1 MELSHLFDV
10 SPFLALSFCVCL
22 GTVTWCIILLRRG
35 CHHVADRLLIGFI
48 GLLAVYQSLQI
59 LRRGGVLAITHLH
72 QIDEAVDLLVNSL
85 YLLAALLL
93 RMSNHDRFQTIFRLR
108 LAEAQPGPFLR
119 EPVREPHADPDEAP
133 DPTLDPKIVEQIR
146 FAAPHLSG
154 NALKLYLSICFHV
167 DSQTGSLEATENDL
181 LRWTSPDRKIL
192 FAGLKELRE
201 KGLCEVELGRANR
214 RVRIIPTPAPE
225 DSSPERASAASQ
237 RRIIPPVVHNL

>member
-1 MELSHLFDV
+1 MNGIAHTELSHLFEV

-72 QIDEAVDLLVNSL
+72 HVDEAVDLLVNSL

-108 LAEAQPGPFLR
+108 LAEAQPKPLLH
-119 EPVREPHADPDEAP
+119 EPVLKSHVPDRK
-133 DPTLDPKIVEQIR
+133 LDPEMMEQIR
-146 FAAPHLSG
+146 AAAPQLSG
-154 NALKLYLSICFHV
+154 NALKLYLYICFHA
-167 DSQTGSLEATENDL
+167 DGQNGSLEVTENDL
-181 LRWTSPDRKIL
+181 IAWTAADRKTL
-192 FAGLKELRE
+192 FSCFKELRE
-201 KGLCEVELGRANR
+201 RGLCDVELGQANR
-214 RVRIIPTPAPE
+214 PVRIIATPAAGT
-225 DSSPERASAASQ
+225 SSPERASAAG
-237 RRIIPPVVHNL
+237 